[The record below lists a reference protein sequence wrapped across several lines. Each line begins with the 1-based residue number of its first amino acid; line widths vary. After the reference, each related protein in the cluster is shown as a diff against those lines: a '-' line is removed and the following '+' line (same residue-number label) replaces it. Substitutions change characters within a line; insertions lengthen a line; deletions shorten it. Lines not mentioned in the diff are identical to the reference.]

1 MQDREA
7 MRRGETFSGLPNFQP
22 EDVAISTSQGL
33 ISDRTTEHLVPSDQA
48 VVRMR
53 RVLIESARR
62 VMRDADPIGVET
74 NVVPRGIQGLVRQGQ
89 PWETLLKDESAL
101 RRSFGQFAA
110 ELKVTNLTP

>member
-1 MQDREA
+1 
-7 MRRGETFSGLPNFQP
+7 
-22 EDVAISTSQGL
+22 
-33 ISDRTTEHLVPSDQA
+33 
-48 VVRMR
+48 
-53 RVLIESARR
+53 
-62 VMRDADPIGVET
+62 MRDADPIGVET